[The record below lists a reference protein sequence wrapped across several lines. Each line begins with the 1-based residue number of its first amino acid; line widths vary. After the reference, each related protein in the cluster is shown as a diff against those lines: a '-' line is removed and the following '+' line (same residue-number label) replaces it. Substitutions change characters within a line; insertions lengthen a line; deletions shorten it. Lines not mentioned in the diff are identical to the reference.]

1 MADRWQCMVC
11 GYTHKG
17 GGPPTQ
23 CPSCGA
29 PFTAFQKREKDPKA
43 RFRNL
48 EIADPRPDG
57 FRYVIIG
64 NSAAGRYAARAIQAL
79 HPAGHVSVISEESA
93 SFYSRPLLPD
103 FIGGMSREDFFG
115 VGAAFSEEGLE
126 LITGEA
132 AARVDTDGKLVT
144 CAGGREVPYD
154 ALLLATGSAPIQI
167 PWPGSDAEG
176 IAYFRTFADAERI
189 AQLAREG
196 RHAVVV
202 GGGLLGLEFVR
213 AFHAAGLKI
222 THLVRESYVGAPAL
236 DLHGGPLVRAALE
249 SLGVELA
256 LEEEVE
262 SFGAED
268 GRVCCV
274 KTNKGRTIECDL
286 VGIAVGARPRLELAA
301 DAGLDTDRGIVVNR
315 RFETSTPD
323 VYAAGDVAQAF
334 DRVWGEPRVN
344 TSWRNSQEQG
354 EQAGIFMAG
363 GAGEYAGAV
372 AANFQLAAGLP
383 FFALGIANPPEGEQF
398 DTEFEVDEDKQTYR
412 KLVTRDGVLV
422 GACLIGD
429 LGEAGELERAVREAH
444 APAPEHKP
452 PADTTRAAADE
463 QQRATTQETAMHKMT
478 EDNVKDALAGES
490 QAHIKYLNFAEKA
503 QEEGKANVAR
513 VFRAASYSEQVHAT
527 RHLEVLDGIGDTA
540 DNLDAAIGGESF
552 EVAEMYPAYIAV
564 AIEQDEPEAQESFNW
579 AMEAEKVHHELY
591 ERSKEAVASGA
602 DPIIEDIWVCPFC
615 GFTMEGDPP
624 GKCPLCSTPK
634 KQFVK
639 F

>member
-1 MADRWQCMVC
+1 MSDRWQCMMC
-11 GYTHKG
+11 GYIHKG
-17 GGPPTQ
+17 GGPPVT

-29 PFTAFQKREKDPKA
+29 PFTAFEKREKDPKA
-43 RFRNL
+43 RFRHV
-48 EIADPRPDG
+48 EVADPRPDG
-57 FRYVIIG
+57 FRYVIVG
-64 NSAAGRYAARAIQAL
+64 NSAAGRSAARAIQAL
-79 HPAGHVSVISEESA
+79 HPAGQVTVISEESA
-93 SFYSRPLLPD
+93 SFYCRPLLPD
-103 FIGGMSREDFFG
+103 FIGGMPRENFFG
-115 VGAAFSEEGLE
+115 VGEAFGEEGLE
-126 LITGEA
+126 IVIGEA
-132 AARVDTDGKLVT
+132 AERLDIDAKRVI
-144 CAGGREVPYD
+144 CASGREVPYD
-154 ALLLATGSAPIQI
+154 SLLLATGSAPIQI

-189 AQLAREG
+189 AALAREG
-196 RHAVVV
+196 HHAVVV

-213 AFHAAGLKI
+213 AFNAAGLKI

-249 SLGVELA
+249 NLGVDLA

-262 SFGAED
+262 SFGAEG

-286 VGIAVGARPRLELAA
+286 VGIAVGARPRLDLAT
-301 DAGLDTDRGIVVNR
+301 DAGLETDRGILVDR
-315 RFETSTPD
+315 RFRASAPD

-334 DRVWGEPRVN
+334 DRVWGEGRVN

-363 GAGEYAGAV
+363 GAGEYPGAV

-383 FFALGIANPPEGEQF
+383 FFALGIANPPEGDDYDIQY
-398 DTEFEVDEDKQTYR
+398 DVDEDRQTYR

-429 LGEAGELERAVREAH
+429 LGEAGDLERAVREAH
-444 APAPEHKP
+444 AAPEHKP
-452 PADTTRAAADE
+452 SADETRATGDE
-463 QQRATTQETAMHKMT
+463 QSRATTRESAMHKMT
-478 EDNVKDALAGES
+478 EENVKAALAGES

-527 RHLEVLDGIGDTA
+527 RHLEVLDGVGSTG
-540 DNLDAAIGGESF
+540 DNLAAAMGGESF

-564 AIEQDEPEAQESFNW
+564 AVEQDEPEAQESFNW
-579 AMEAEKVHHELY
+579 AMEAEKIHHGLY
-591 ERSKEAVASGA
+591 ERSREAVDAGG
-602 DPIIEDIWVCPFC
+602 DPAIEDIWVCSFC

-624 GKCPLCSTPK
+624 DKCPLCSTPK
-634 KQFVK
+634 KRFVE

>member
-1 MADRWQCMVC
+1 MADRWQCMIC
-11 GYTHKG
+11 GYVHKG

-29 PFTAFQKREKDPKA
+29 PFTAFEKRQKDPKA
-43 RFRNL
+43 RFRDV
-48 EIADPRPDG
+48 EVADPRPDG

-64 NSAAGRYAARAIQAL
+64 NSAAGRSAARAIGAL
-79 HPAGHVSVISEESA
+79 HPAGRVTVISEEDA
-93 SFYSRPLLPD
+93 AFYSRPLLPD

-126 LITGEA
+126 LIVGEA
-132 AARVDTDGKLVT
+132 AARVDIDGKRVIG
-144 CAGGREVPYD
+144 AGGREVPYD
-154 ALLLATGSAPIQI
+154 ALLLATGSAPIRI

-189 AQLAREG
+189 AQAAREG

-236 DLHGGPLVRAALE
+236 DAHGGPLVRAALE
-249 SLGVELA
+249 GLGVDLA

-262 SFGAED
+262 SFGAEG

-274 KTNKGRTIECDL
+274 KTNRGRSIECDL
-286 VGIAVGARPRLELAA
+286 VGIAVGARPRLELAT
-301 DAGLDTDRGIVVNR
+301 DAGLETDRGVLVDR
-315 RFETSTPD
+315 RFATSAAD

-334 DRVWGEPRVN
+334 DRVWGERRVN

-363 GAGEYAGAV
+363 GAGEYPGAV

-383 FFALGIANPPEGEQF
+383 FFALGIANPPEGDDHDIQY
-398 DTEFEVDEDKQTYR
+398 DVDEDRQTYR

-429 LGEAGELERAVREAH
+429 LGEAGDLERAVREAH
-444 APAPEHKP
+444 AAAPPHKP
-452 PADTTRAAADE
+452 SAAKPRAAADE
-463 QQRATTQETAMHKMT
+463 EPRATSEESAMHKMT
-478 EDNVKDALAGES
+478 EENVKDALAGES
-490 QAHIKYLNFAEKA
+490 QAHVKYLNFAEKA
-503 QEEGKANVAR
+503 EEEGKANVAR

-527 RHLEVLDGIGDTA
+527 RHLEVLDGVGDTVR
-540 DNLDAAIGGESF
+540 NLDAAMGGESF

-579 AMEAEKVHHELY
+579 AMEAEKVHHGLY

-634 KQFVK
+634 KRFVK